1 MYLYIACRSTNVEG
15 RGILE
20 YNPLHHIH
28 HSSMYNRI
36 VCSAHL
42 LSSLNHITIKQFVNV
57 SELACEWKMR
67 GSLKKVVV

>member
-1 MYLYIACRSTNVEG
+1 MYLYIAYMSTNVEG

-28 HSSMYNRI
+28 HSSMYNKA

-42 LSSLNHITIKQFVNV
+42 LSSLNHITISFKQ
-57 SELACEWKMR
+57 LM
-67 GSLKKVVV
+67 SLNWHVTGRQGDP